1 MVKKPA
7 MSLED
12 FRKKHSEVIEHYQF
26 IEYNLEGIY
35 AALQEKKSFMG
46 GMEDV
51 EKDNIKALMN
61 RIRRIQKERNECII
75 SEEEYEAII
84 AICDRR
90 NFWCHNC
97 YVDLVFDCIS
107 GDLRDLK
114 DAKALTNDIISARA
128 MRDRLFERKMQ
139 LIDNWDKIIG
149 CEEIKNPHEAH

>member
-1 MVKKPA
+1 MVRKPA

-35 AALQEKKSFMG
+35 AALQERKSFMG

-51 EKDNIKALMN
+51 EKDNIKALLN
-61 RIRRIQKERNECII
+61 RIRHIQKERNDCII
-75 SEEEYEAII
+75 DEDEYEEII

-97 YVDLVFDCIS
+97 YVDLVFDYTS
-107 GDLRDLK
+107 GGLRDLK
-114 DAKALTNDIISARA
+114 DAKALTNDIIAARE
-128 MRDRLFERKMQ
+128 MRDRLFEQKKQ
-139 LIDNWDKIIG
+139 LIDKMDKG
-149 CEEIKNPHEAH
+149 KKFGW